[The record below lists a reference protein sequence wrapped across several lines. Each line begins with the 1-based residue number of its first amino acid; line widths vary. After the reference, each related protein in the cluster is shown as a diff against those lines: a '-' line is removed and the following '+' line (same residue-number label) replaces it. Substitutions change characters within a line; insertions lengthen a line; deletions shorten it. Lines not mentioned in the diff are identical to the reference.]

1 MENKK
6 GKLTLYALITFC
18 SLAFVSMSVFF
29 LFYMIMF
36 IHPGIEASEDTG
48 NKPSY
53 DLNSRVNDSCTDM
66 KNTLLSDYLSSDDII
81 RKIYRIEKGA
91 PVPVPNQNAY
101 NTLEI
106 ADINNIL
113 PVIDDARKCGLLTDD
128 EQLAFKTDAPF
139 YNNKPVQY
147 YFDSTILVICWKE
160 LIDGKVVT
168 FSEVKINDPS
178 QFRRKLTED
187 KYGSSVKKY
196 CSALSKESNAV
207 VAYNA
212 DFYAFRN
219 LGITC
224 YDGTVY
230 RAEQSLDILFIDENG
245 DFIFYNRKNKDDKD
259 TLQKYVDDNHIQFSL
274 AFGPIIIKDG
284 QALDNVT
291 YPIGEISQIYPRAGI
306 GQMGPLHY
314 LYMTVDN
321 YGENHRPCTV
331 NQFTGFMA
339 SKGVINGYNLDGGQT
354 GELVFNNKIFNF
366 ISYNNERDVSDI
378 IYFATA
384 FPENER

>member
-1 MENKK
+1 MENKNI
-6 GKLTLYALITFC
+6 TLHILSTIS
-18 SLAFVSMSVFF
+18 SLMFISMAIFF
-29 LFYMIMF
+29 LFYMVIF
-36 IHPGIEASEDTG
+36 IHPGIENNTETDSKT
-48 NKPSY
+48 SY
-53 DLNSRVNDSCTDM
+53 DLASRIDTSATDL
-66 KNTLLSDYLSSDDII
+66 KGELLQSYLSSDDII
-81 RKIYRIEKGA
+81 RKIYRIEKGS
-91 PVPVPNQNAY
+91 PVPIPDENAFG
-101 NTLEI
+101 TLEV
-106 ADINNIL
+106 ADVNQINS
-113 PVIDDARKCGLLTDD
+113 VIDEARKCGLLT
-128 EQLAFKTDAPF
+128 ENEELAFKTDVAF
-139 YNNKPVQY
+139 YNNKTIQY

-168 FSEVKINDPS
+168 CAEIKINDPS
-178 QFRRKLTED
+178 QFRRKVTED

-196 CSALSKESNAV
+196 CSALSKETNAV
-207 VAYNA
+207 IAVNA

-224 YDGTVY
+224 YDGTIY
-230 RAEQSLDILFIDENG
+230 RSEQSLDVLFIDENG
-245 DFIFYNRKNKDDKD
+245 DFIFYDRKQKDNKEE
-259 TLQKYVDDNHIQFSL
+259 LQKFVDNNHIQFSL
-274 AFGPIIIKDG
+274 AFGPIIIRDG
-284 QALDNVT
+284 VALDNSY

-306 GQMGPLHY
+306 GQLGPLHY

-321 YGENHRPCTV
+321 YGESHRPCTV